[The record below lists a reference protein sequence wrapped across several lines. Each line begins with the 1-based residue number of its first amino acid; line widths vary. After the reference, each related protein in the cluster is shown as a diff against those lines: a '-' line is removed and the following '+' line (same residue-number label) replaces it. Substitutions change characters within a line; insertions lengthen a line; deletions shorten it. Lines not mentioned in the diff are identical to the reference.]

1 MNASTCATVS
11 FPNSALKKLV
21 NRGKM
26 LILHKDGSF
35 SYTGIRGKVRRPW
48 VQWKHVDGPML
59 CCCDGSI
66 HWLTWKERFLLWIGR
81 ITVESLDPMWD
92 EELFGAISE

>member
-1 MNASTCATVS
+1 MNVSTCATAS
-11 FPNSALKKLV
+11 FLNSALKKLV
-21 NRGKM
+21 NRRKM

-48 VQWKHVDGPML
+48 VKWKHVDGPML

>member
-1 MNASTCATVS
+1 
-11 FPNSALKKLV
+11 
-21 NRGKM
+21 
-26 LILHKDGSF
+26 
-35 SYTGIRGKVRRPW
+35 